1 MAYAR
6 EEVPTA
12 AMKEGETEEQATTPK
27 KEGEIA
33 EEALK
38 HFKAELEAAEEQA
51 PLDEQIDR
59 RPLLHGID
67 SSSLGKL
74 LVKTREERAK
84 IAAELDQEEET
95 TAEKSQARPSARAVL
110 EKLAS
115 TEIIGVPKEIQVE
128 KREQLVREAF
138 QKLNK
143 K

>member
-33 EEALK
+33 EDALK

-95 TAEKSQARPSARAVL
+95 TAEGQARPSARAVL